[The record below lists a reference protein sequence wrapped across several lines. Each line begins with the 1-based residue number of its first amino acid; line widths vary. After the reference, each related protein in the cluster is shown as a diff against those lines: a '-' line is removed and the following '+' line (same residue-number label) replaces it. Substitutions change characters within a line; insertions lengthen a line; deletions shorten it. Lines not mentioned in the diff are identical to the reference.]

1 MEKQLSVVSSQ
12 LPVPTLSPKQGDKGG
27 APARKFIQDRLQVLI
42 PEYLTCKSCQINI
55 LRGDTQGIQNMG
67 LASRRKCNGIN
78 ILRGDVQNI
87 KNMGLATRL
96 KYNGLNILQAKY

>member
-42 PEYLTCKSCQINI
+42 PQYFACK
-55 LRGDTQGIQNMG
+55 LP
-67 LASRRKCNGIN
+67 GIN
-78 ILRGDVQNI
+78 TLHGSAQSI
-87 KNMGLATRL
+87 KNMELTDDSNSNAINT
-96 KYNGLNILQAKY
+96 LQAKYSY